1 MRNFVE
7 AGIFCVAMACSL
19 SGANSYLVH
28 NLVSDL
34 ANTADHVDS
43 NLVNPWGNAF
53 SPSSPFWI
61 GNNGTGTSTLYNS
74 SGAAIPLVV
83 SIPSP
88 TGPSGGKV
96 TGVMFNGTQSFM
108 LNGKPAVFMF
118 CTEDGTIVG
127 WNGGT
132 EAALLIDNSA
142 SAAVYKGCAIGGT
155 SSTTLLY
162 AADFRHGK
170 VAVWDGNLNPV
181 QFLNAFIDP
190 AVPPGFAP
198 FNIVSLNGALYV
210 TYAKQD
216 DQKMYDVGGAG
227 NGYVAIFNMAGGLQ
241 TNLIDQAPL
250 NSPWGLAIAPSTFGD
265 FANKLLVANFRDG
278 AINAFDPNTG
288 AFAGTL
294 NDTTGQPLAVPGI
307 WSLLFGN
314 GGSGGDPATL
324 YFTAGIAGATGA
336 TGQPIQSHGL
346 FGSIQSAPS
355 IKATAGIVNA
365 ASFSTAI
372 APNTWAS
379 ILGGGL
385 SATTG
390 TWQSSDFVNNALPT
404 KLDGV
409 TVTINGEPAYVEY
422 VSPTQINFLVPAD
435 VSAGAAQI
443 QLTNNGLASAT
454 ESTEIQTVAPSFFQF
469 AGTKYIAATHSDN
482 VSLVGPPNLI
492 KGATTTPAGPGE
504 TIVLYGNGFGV
515 TNPPVPNG
523 QLITAAL
530 PLATTPT
537 ITIGGIPVPAVVFA
551 GLSEA
556 GLYQFNVVVPAGLP
570 AGDAA
575 VSAQVGNAQSQ
586 AGAFISVAATCVL
599 PCVIP

>member
-1 MRNFVE
+1 MKNFVE
-7 AGIFCVAMACSL
+7 AAVLCVAMACSL
-19 SGANSYLVH
+19 SAANNYLVH

-34 ANTADHVDS
+34 PNIADHVDS
-43 NLVNPWGNAF
+43 NFVNPWGNAF
-53 SPSSPFWI
+53 SPTSPFWI

-74 SGAAIPLVV
+74 SGAALPLIV

-96 TGVMFNGTQSFM
+96 TGVMFNGTQSFL

-118 CTEDGTIVG
+118 CTEDGTIAG

-132 EAALLIDNSA
+132 QAALLINNSA

-170 VAVWDGNLNPV
+170 IAVWDGNLNPV

-198 FNIVSLNGALYV
+198 FNIVSLNGSLYV

-216 DQKMYDVGGAG
+216 DQKMYDVSGAG

-241 TNLIDQAPL
+241 TNLIDQGLL
-250 NSPWGLAIAPSTFGD
+250 NSPWGMAIAPSTFGD
-265 FANKLLVANFRDG
+265 FAHKLLVGNFRDG
-278 AINAFDPNTG
+278 TINAFDPNTG

-294 NDTTGQPLAVPGI
+294 NDTTGKPIAIPGI
-307 WSLLFGN
+307 WSLQFGN

-324 YFTAGIAGATGA
+324 YFTAGIAGG

-346 FGSIQSAPS
+346 FASIQSSPS
-355 IKATAGIVNA
+355 IRATAGIVNS
-365 ASFSTAI
+365 ASFTTTI

-379 ILGGGL
+379 IFGGSL
-385 SATTG
+385 SASTA

-404 KLDGV
+404 NLKGV
-409 TVTINGEPAYVEY
+409 TVTINGESAFVEY
-422 VSPTQINFLVPAD
+422 VSSTQINFLVPAD
-435 VSAGAAQI
+435 VAPGPAQI
-443 QLTNNGLASAT
+443 QLTNNGLVSAT
-454 ESTEIQTVAPSFFQF
+454 ESAEVQTVAPSFFQF

-492 KGATTTPAGPGE
+492 QGATTTPAGPGE

-515 TNPPVPNG
+515 TNPAAPNG
-523 QLITAAL
+523 QLINA
-530 PLATTPT
+530 PLALVTNPT
-537 ITIGGIPVPAVVFA
+537 ITIGGIPAMVVFG
-551 GLSEA
+551 GLTEA
-556 GLYQFNVVVPAGLP
+556 GLYQFNVVVPTGLP
-570 AGDAA
+570 VGDAA
-575 VSAQVGNAQSQ
+575 VFAQVGNAQSQ
-586 AGAFISVAATCVL
+586 GNAFISVGASCVL